1 MIKLYL
7 VRHGLTEW
15 NKLNRFQGSSNIAL
29 APEGIEQAKKL
40 SQKLKHY
47 KFDAVYASDLDR
59 AFTTAKRIAIP
70 HQLEVKKIPELREI
84 QFGKWEGLT
93 IDEIK
98 KTDEIDYNAWM
109 EAPHSFEFPGE
120 GNLGNVQKRIMNG
133 MREIIDKHNNQNILI
148 VSHGGS
154 LKIIILSL
162 LALDLSFY
170 HKFWLGNTSLSI
182 IDINNGKS
190 VLSLLND
197 MGHLEMEC
205 E

>member
-1 MIKLYL
+1 MKLYL

-15 NKLNRFQGSSNIAL
+15 NKLNKFQGSSDIAL
-29 APEGIEQAKKL
+29 APEGIEQANKL
-40 SQKLKHY
+40 AKKLKHY
-47 KFDAVYASDLDR
+47 KIDAVYASDLDR
-59 AFTTAKRIAIP
+59 AYMTAKHIAVP
-70 HQLEVKKIPELREI
+70 HRLEVKKIPELREI

-98 KTDEIDYNAWM
+98 NIDEIDYNGWM

-120 GNLGNVQKRIMNG
+120 GNLANVQKRIMNG
-133 MREIIDKHNNQNILI
+133 MRDIIDKHNNQNVLI

-154 LKIIILSL
+154 LKILILSL
-162 LALDLSFY
+162 LALDLSLY

-182 IDINNGKS
+182 VDIKDGKS

-197 MGHLEMEC
+197 MGHLEME
-205 E
+205 